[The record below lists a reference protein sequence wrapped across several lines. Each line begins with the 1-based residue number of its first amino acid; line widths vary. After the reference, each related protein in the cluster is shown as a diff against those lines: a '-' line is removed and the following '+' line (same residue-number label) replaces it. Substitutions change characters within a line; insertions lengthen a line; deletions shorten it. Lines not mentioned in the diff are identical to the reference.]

1 MLADKDTNNVYI
13 ADTLRIL
20 RDGCLQSS
28 DEADVRY

>member
-1 MLADKDTNNVYI
+1 MLADKYTNIVYFS
-13 ADTLRIL
+13 DTLRTL